1 MIDVVSET
9 TRQPWSDVFNF
20 GIIYFLNI
28 DAYAKDKEDRKRKLA
43 ERWKQKQR
51 R

>member
-9 TRQPWSDVFNF
+9 TRQPWSYVFNF
-20 GIIYFLNI
+20 GIIYFFNI
-28 DAYAKDKEDRKRKLA
+28 AAYAKDKEDRKRKLA